1 MALTSV
7 NPDDS
12 QLFSEALHNWQEQN
26 RDSRDFRDLTP
37 AEQSAI
43 MRDAQDLKMSPEG
56 RRNREACEL
65 ILRRRSTLIRR
76 SQ

>member
-1 MALTSV
+1 MAFTSV

-37 AEQSAI
+37 AAQSAI
-43 MRDAQDLKMSPEG
+43 MGDAQDLKKHNPDNLSPEG
-56 RRNREACEL
+56 LRNREACER
-65 ILRRRSTLIRR
+65 ILSRRSR
-76 SQ
+76 